1 MGQLPRGTH
10 DFRRYGRGLI
20 ATQVSL
26 YLLLKA
32 TLYEWHHG
40 RGELPALSGDT
51 RSASQAATDQMTDP
65 AFGEWGL
72 DDVIYLVDVRDRDM
86 VVDEGAW
93 LLESTQP
100 VEDVVYLY
108 EAVVL
113 RALVNRHIAS
123 DLAGERVLW
132 LS

>member
-1 MGQLPRGTH
+1 
-10 DFRRYGRGLI
+10 
-20 ATQVSL
+20 
-26 YLLLKA
+26 
-32 TLYEWHHG
+32 
-40 RGELPALSGDT
+40 
-51 RSASQAATDQMTDP
+51 MTDP

-86 VVDEGAW
+86 VVDEGAR

-113 RALVNRHIAS
+113 RALVNRHTAS
-123 DLAGERVLW
+123 DLAGERVVW
-132 LS
+132 LSQTSTEWGRCERN